1 MEGNKKLREI
11 LDSLLKDYSEYSKE
25 RELIFTR
32 MQRSQWRIDELEL
45 RKARILDGQMR
56 ATYRYIN
63 QIAEMLDLLVV
74 NAREKAIDEEE
85 TGQTFKYTYY
95 QVVEKNG

>member
-1 MEGNKKLREI
+1 MEGNIKLREI

-25 RELIFTR
+25 RELIFIR

-45 RKARILDGQMR
+45 RKVRILDGQMR

-63 QIAEMLDLLVV
+63 QIAEMLNLSVA
-74 NAREKAIDEEE
+74 NARETVIDNEE
-85 TGQTFKYTYY
+85 TGQTFKYMYY
-95 QVVEKNG
+95 QVVEKHG

>member
-25 RELIFTR
+25 RELIFIR

-45 RKARILDGQMR
+45 RKTRILDGQMR
-56 ATYRYIN
+56 AIYRYIN
-63 QIAEMLDLLVV
+63 QIAEMLDLSVV
-74 NAREKAIDEEE
+74 NARETVIDTEE
-85 TGQTFKYTYY
+85 TGQTFKYMYY
-95 QVVEKNG
+95 QVV